1 MKKRQRWL
9 AWFALLGMC
18 FALNGQAAA
27 KSIDNV
33 DLNTPDGLI
42 QSVTDDVMKTVK
54 SDPSM
59 QQGNLNKITKL
70 VDEKVLPHADLE
82 KSTRLVIGPYWRSA
96 TVEQRQ
102 QLIKQ
107 FKDLLFYTYSGAVA
121 QIRDQ
126 QIRVL
131 PLKIPEGA
139 NDVVV
144 KTEIVNQGQAQSMTL
159 DYRLIKTAA
168 GWKVY
173 DVSIAGVS
181 VIANYRGQ
189 FKGIIAQRG
198 LDGLLVELEQRNQRL
213 TAGK

>member
-1 MKKRQRWL
+1 MKKKQRWL
-9 AWFALLGMC
+9 GWFALIGMC
-18 FALNGQAAA
+18 FALSGQAAA
-27 KSIDNV
+27 QSV
-33 DLNTPDGLI
+33 DVNTPDGLI
-42 QSVTDDVMKTVK
+42 KSVTDDVMKAVK

-96 TVEQRQ
+96 TDTQRQ

-131 PLKIPEGA
+131 PLKTPEGA

-159 DYRLIKTAA
+159 DYRLTKTAA

-198 LDGLLVELEQRNQRL
+198 LDGLLAELEQRNQRL
-213 TAGK
+213 AAGK